1 MSIFKVISI
10 NITLETANDL
20 ASEPPQSPTPLADQL
35 RCEQFYSCS
44 SDYCAK
50 HGCRNV
56 LPSKPREVRS

>member
-1 MSIFKVISI
+1 MSTLSKISI
-10 NITLETANDL
+10 DITLSVVSDPIG
-20 ASEPPQSPTPLADQL
+20 EPPKLTTAITDQL

-56 LPSKPREVRS
+56 LPRNSREVRS